1 MLAKVLALH
10 LHHEL
15 FFEFDEVVT
24 QKSQADRT
32 CLASGQFETKRFEY
46 AVQLFDLLTIEVI

>member
-46 AVQLFDLLTIEVI
+46 AVRLFDLLMYY